1 MGGGCV
7 WRCDVKHGL
16 MSKEKLLIAIHTMVG
31 RFSTTREMAV
41 HGREGETPPF
51 FFSFSGYGA

>member
-1 MGGGCV
+1 V
-7 WRCDVKHGL
+7 WRRDVKHGL
-16 MSKEKLLIAIHTMVG
+16 MSKEKLLIAIHTMVS

-51 FFSFSGYGA
+51 FFSFSGYGE